1 MIDFIT
7 SKLGLLIAAMLMLA
21 MLGSLLH
28 LMNSTAEQKGYQ
40 RVADDLA
47 SILSQIDGSP
57 GEMNATLV
65 FDHSDETLGIHF
77 PRAIGGE
84 SYTISLYTGSVV
96 IYDAD
101 GGYRAQAHIS
111 GEVHGWTECEGSNP
125 TVGLSSQNVTDCD
138 GEEPWTFPTRQT
150 LILEVNHEIVLV
162 DSEEILLTLVRRK

>member
-65 FDHSDETLGIHF
+65 FDHSNETLGIHF

-111 GEVHGWTECEGSNP
+111 GEVHGWTDCEANDQAA
-125 TVGLSSQNVTDCD
+125 GLSAQDITECD
-138 GEEPWTFPTRQT
+138 AEEPWRFDTRDT
-150 LILEVNHEIVLV
+150 LILKVNHQPVTV
-162 DSEEILLTLVRRK
+162 DSEEILLTMVREA